1 VSVAQLFADPVMAL
15 AALVVL
21 LLVGALIWAGSR
33 RPYVREVERLRDDLH
48 DLLGSGEQAERIP
61 VNGRLSAFVD
71 ITASMNRLLD
81 RRDEAARVAAQLE
94 TPRADERGE
103 LFDALADT
111 LPEAALIHAQTI
123 LYANRAAGELFGVEP
138 DTLIGKPIT
147 DLLRPA
153 YRAGMR
159 KHVGAGAEGSEPL
172 PPFEVQLISNDDQG
186 LWAELHSRRLTFGG
200 EPALLT
206 VARDITHRKSLE
218 TSLGRGKLQAR
229 ITLESIGEGVITT
242 DRNGL
247 IDYMNEAAE
256 QLIGGP
262 RSGGVGKQLLDLIS
276 LVDEI
281 DRSSLGDPVAKCLS
295 ERRRV
300 NLGRRAF
307 LLSKQ
312 AEREFSTELTASPI
326 RGPDGQVAGCV
337 IIFHDVSEL
346 RGLAREMS
354 YQASHDALTG
364 LVNRAEF
371 ERRLETALDAARGE
385 GVGHVVCYLDL
396 DRFKLVNDTGGHI
409 AGDNLLR
416 EIAALL
422 KQRVRDSDT
431 VARVG
436 GDEFA
441 MLLAGCPLDKA
452 RQIADDVVRAV
463 ASHPFAWQDRVFDIG
478 VSLGLV
484 EVGKDSGSAEG
495 VLSAADSACY
505 IAKQQ
510 GRGRVHVYSTRDEI
524 MARERGE
531 IQWLQRLQRALKEN
545 GFELYVQPIVAMG
558 GRNRSGPA
566 AEVLLRMRDE
576 SGSSILPVHFLPSA
590 ERYQLMSH
598 IDRWVVQT
606 TLSAIAGG
614 APHLPAGRTC
624 NINLSAQTLGDDDF
638 LEFVVEVLDHTG
650 VSPDRICFE
659 VRESAVVSQL
669 DQAQRFIN
677 VLHGI
682 GCRFALDNFGS
693 GIGSF
698 ANLKHLSL
706 DYLKI
711 DGTYTRNLE
720 TDGVN
725 REMVA
730 AMVKLAR
737 TLDFQVVAEQV
748 EDQTSFEALRELGVD
763 FAQGYAVERPRPLHA
778 VH

>member
-1 VSVAQLFADPVMAL
+1 VTALAADPIMAF
-15 AALVVL
+15 AALVVVL
-21 LLVGALIWAGSR
+21 LLLALVWAASR
-33 RPYVREVERLRDDLH
+33 RPYVREVERLREDLH
-48 DLLGSGEQAERIP
+48 GLLASGERAERVA

-71 ITASMNRLLD
+71 ISASLNRLLD
-81 RRDEAARVAAQLE
+81 RSDDAARADFAHLAAV
-94 TPRADERGE
+94 PPPPPDERNA
-103 LFDALADT
+103 LFDALAAT
-111 LPEAALIHAQTI
+111 LPEVALIHTSTI
-123 LYANRAAGELFGVEP
+123 LYANRAAGELFGVDAE
-138 DTLIGKPIT
+138 TLIGKPIT

-153 YRAGMR
+153 YRALMR
-159 KHVGAGAEGSEPL
+159 KHVGAADEPL
-172 PPFEVQLISNDDQG
+172 VPFEVQLISNDDHG
-186 LWAELHSRRLTFGG
+186 LWAELHSMRITFRG
-200 EPALLT
+200 EQALLT

-242 DRNGL
+242 DRNGT

-256 QLIGGP
+256 QLVGGTRSAGIG
-262 RSGGVGKQLLDLIS
+262 KYLLDLLS

-281 DRSSLGDPVAKCLS
+281 DRSSLGDPVAKCLN
-295 ERRRV
+295 ERRRI

-312 AEREFSTELTASPI
+312 SERQFSTELTASPI
-326 RGPDGQVAGCV
+326 RGPEGQVAGCV
-337 IIFHDVSEL
+337 VIFHDVSEL

-364 LVNRAEF
+364 LVNRTEF
-371 ERRLETALDAARGE
+371 ERRLEAALDSARGE
-385 GVGHVVCYLDL
+385 GIGHVVCYLDL
-396 DRFKLVNDTGGHI
+396 DRFKIVNDTGGHI

-416 EIAALL
+416 EVGGLL
-422 KQRVRDSDT
+422 KQRLRDSDT

-452 RQIADDVVRAV
+452 QQIAEDVCRAV
-463 ASHPFAWQDRVFDIG
+463 AAHPFAWQDRTFDVG
-478 VSLGLV
+478 VSVGLV
-484 EVGKDSGSAEG
+484 EVGKDSGSAES
-495 VLSAADSACY
+495 VLNAADSACY
-505 IAKQQ
+505 VAKQQ
-510 GRGRVHVYSTRDEI
+510 GRGRTHVYSTRDEVT
-524 MARERGE
+524 ARQRGE

-558 GRNRSGPA
+558 GRNRTGPA
-566 AEVLLRMRDE
+566 AEVLLRMRGDAGE
-576 SGSSILPVHFLPSA
+576 VILPVHFLASA

-606 TLSAIAGG
+606 ALAAIAGG
-614 APHLPAGRTC
+614 TPHLPVGRTC

-638 LEFVVEVLDHTG
+638 LAFVVDVLDHTG
-650 VSPDRICFE
+650 VSPERICFE

-669 DQAQRFIN
+669 DQAQRFID

-698 ANLKHLSL
+698 ANLKNLSL

-720 TDGVN
+720 SDNVN
-725 REMVA
+725 REMIA

-748 EDQTSFEALRELGVD
+748 EDQTSFETLRDLGVD
-763 FAQGYAVERPRPLHA
+763 FVQGYAVDKPRPLQA